1 MKGKLVYTTVVE
13 KEIEIPDEIIT
24 IHEKS
29 WWDWTD
35 EESDTIDNF
44 TDSIWSTVE
53 EKDFQPVGVYYGE
66 NGEDYVLAQY

>member
-13 KEIEIPDEIIT
+13 KEIEIPNEIIA

-66 NGEDYVLAQY
+66 DGKDYVLAQY